1 MYIQKYKSSTTTK
14 IMYVSRHDIKC
25 SSRGRDHN
33 RRRVSPIVIA
43 VIVTTIAGVTASIG
57 YHDHG
62 YRSGSGHTPAIS
74 FIYIYVHMEI

>member
-33 RRRVSPIVIA
+33 RRRDSPKGIA
-43 VIVTTIAGVTASIG
+43 VDVTTIAGVTASKS

-62 YRSGSGHTPAIS
+62 HRSGMVTRLRLTL
-74 FIYIYVHMEI
+74 FIYMYI